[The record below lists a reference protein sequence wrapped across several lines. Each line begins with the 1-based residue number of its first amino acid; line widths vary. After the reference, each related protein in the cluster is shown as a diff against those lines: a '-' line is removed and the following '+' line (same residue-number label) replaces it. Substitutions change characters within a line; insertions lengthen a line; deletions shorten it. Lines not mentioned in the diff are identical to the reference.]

1 MAKYEVTLHTGFDPL
16 LHTIHEEVLHG
27 SMSASY
33 EDGSDLLLA
42 NGCRCA
48 HRVYERY
55 SVIGG
60 NRVSLSVMLAEQEN
74 GTYVS
79 AITSG
84 GSRTVWKIN
93 TFGENTFGEQSFL
106 DQFIDILH
114 KIQ

>member
-1 MAKYEVTLHTGFDPL
+1 MAKYEATLRAGFDSL

-27 SMSASY
+27 SISASY

-42 NGCRCA
+42 NRYRCA

-84 GSRTVWKIN
+84 GSQAVLWKV
-93 TFGENTFGEQSFL
+93 NTFGEQSFL

-114 KIQ
+114 KFQ

>member
-1 MAKYEVTLHTGFDPL
+1 MAKYEATLHAGFDSL
-16 LHTIHEEVLHG
+16 LRTIHEEVLHG

-48 HRVYERY
+48 LRVYERY

-60 NRVSLSVMLAEQEN
+60 NRVSLSIMLAEQEN
-74 GTYVS
+74 GIRVS

-84 GSRTVWKIN
+84 GSQAVLWKV
-93 TFGENTFGEQSFL
+93 NTFGEQSFL
-106 DQFIDILH
+106 DQFIDILR
-114 KIQ
+114 KFQ

>member
-1 MAKYEVTLHTGFDPL
+1 MAKYEATLHAGFDSL
-16 LHTIHEEVLHG
+16 LRTIHEEVLQG

-48 HRVYERY
+48 LRVYERY

-60 NRVSLSVMLAEQEN
+60 NRVSLSVMLAEQED
-74 GTYVS
+74 GIYVS

-84 GSRTVWKIN
+84 GSQAVLWKV
-93 TFGENTFGEQSFL
+93 NTFGEQSFL

>member
-1 MAKYEVTLHTGFDPL
+1 MAKYEATLHAGFDSL
-16 LHTIHEEVLHG
+16 LRTIHEEVLQG

-60 NRVSLSVMLAEQEN
+60 NRVSLSVMLAEQED

-84 GSRTVWKIN
+84 GNRAIWKIN